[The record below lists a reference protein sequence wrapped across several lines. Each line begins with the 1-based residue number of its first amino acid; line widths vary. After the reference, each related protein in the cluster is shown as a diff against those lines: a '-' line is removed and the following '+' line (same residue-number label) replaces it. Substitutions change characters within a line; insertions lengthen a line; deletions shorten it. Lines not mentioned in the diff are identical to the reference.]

1 MQILQVAVN
10 TDFHLN
16 YNWAQRSGPLRG
28 LLDGICIVPTVL
40 LELVSA
46 KPINAPHLELVDKY

>member
-1 MQILQVAVN
+1 MQILQVAVI
-10 TDFHLN
+10 TDFQLN

-28 LLDGICIVPTVL
+28 LLDGICVVSTVL

>member
-1 MQILQVAVN
+1 MQILQVAVI
-10 TDFHLN
+10 TDFQLN

-28 LLDGICIVPTVL
+28 LLDGICVVPTV

-46 KPINAPHLELVDKY
+46 KPINAPHLELVKY